1 MAIKVYNGNPIED
14 DMCCFEIVNLG
25 DKERQLFGFQW
36 TFDDANAGE
45 FDYLD
50 PGFPGGRSKNHARGY
65 ATGHCWDTPGT
76 KHVQCVVIHRLED
89 GATRTKTLTVEV
101 TVRDKEAVFPVT
113 DRWVVG
119 AVAGDTVPAGT
130 VINTIDEG
138 IAAIRSNNGGWLQ
151 IRGGKTYSLT
161 SISDPRSG
169 EGLSLIH
176 I

>member
-1 MAIKVYNGNPIED
+1 M
-14 DMCCFEIVNLG
+14 
-25 DKERQLFGFQW
+25 
-36 TFDDANAGE
+36 
-45 FDYLD
+45 
-50 PGFPGGRSKNHARGY
+50 
-65 ATGHCWDTPGT
+65 
-76 KHVQCVVIHRLED
+76 VIHRLED
-89 GATRTKTLTVEV
+89 GAIRTKTLTVEV

-130 VINTIDEG
+130 VVNTIEEG

-169 EGLSLIH
+169 EGDVRIDTWGGRATLDTSQSAFLNMSSEEQPLTLTVKGLDFQGSYDASTGLHNGSNNLSLIH